1 MCIRDSI
8 ETLQQDFP
16 VWISDIVTL
25 EESLEMIQKVGQ
37 LTHKEPEAFNI
48 CQQLSTQ
55 FSSLQSSSRRPR
67 VAYFIWKKPY
77 MVAANG
83 TFIHDMLRKAGF
95 LNVFEDLTRYPEI
108 SEADLQQAAPELIFL
123 SSEPY
128 SFREKHLLE
137 FQEICPSA
145 HIMLVD
151 GELFSW
157 YGSRLLKSV
166 AYFNAVS
173 YTHLDVY
180 KRQIGTPFITN
191 QEDTNRPEEQNTN
204 DMANNN
210 RVLVYHLGFE
220 GNIGPSI
227 QFLSKISYSANY
239 GTYIY
244 PYPTVPKQLSALL
257 QLKGQIAALSGLEWV
272 ASAAIDRGDLYTK
285 NTGFKIGFR
294 QTFGTC
300 LLYTSISS
308 FLALCESIQFNSKTT
323 TFYFCHTNTP
333 KC

>member
-1 MCIRDSI
+1 MLFPTAPQRIVSLVPSQTELLFDLGLEDKVVGITKFCCHPADKVKNIAKIGGTKNFDFEKIKALRPDLIIGNKEENYQEGI

-25 EESLEMIQKVGQ
+25 EESLEMIRKVGE

-166 AYFNAVS
+166 AYFNE
-173 YTHLDVY
+173 LRD
-180 KRQIGTPFITN
+180 R
-191 QEDTNRPEEQNTN
+191 
-204 DMANNN
+204 
-210 RVLVYHLGFE
+210 
-220 GNIGPSI
+220 
-227 QFLSKISYSANY
+227 LSKFFVS
-239 GTYIY
+239 
-244 PYPTVPKQLSALL
+244 
-257 QLKGQIAALSGLEWV
+257 
-272 ASAAIDRGDLYTK
+272 
-285 NTGFKIGFR
+285 
-294 QTFGTC
+294 
-300 LLYTSISS
+300 
-308 FLALCESIQFNSKTT
+308 
-323 TFYFCHTNTP
+323 
-333 KC
+333 